1 MAALIAFAA
10 FIVLIT
16 AASLAG
22 LGTDSRAYPRWCGA
36 TDVDRVNP
44 RVE

>member
-10 FIVLIT
+10 FIVIIA

-22 LGTDSRAYPRWCGA
+22 MGTDSRTYPRWCGA
-36 TDVDRVNP
+36 SDVDRVNP

>member
-10 FIVLIT
+10 FIVILV

-22 LGTDSRAYPRWCGA
+22 MGTDSREYPRWCGA
-36 TDVDRVNP
+36 TDVDHVTP